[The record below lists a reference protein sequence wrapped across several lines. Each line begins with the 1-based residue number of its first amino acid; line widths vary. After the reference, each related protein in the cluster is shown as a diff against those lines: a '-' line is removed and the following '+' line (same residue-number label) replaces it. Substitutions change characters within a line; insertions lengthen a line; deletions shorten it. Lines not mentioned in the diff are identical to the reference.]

1 MRALFKVS
9 TAHSSQQQTLLTVS
23 IINFEL
29 LFYNLSRRWGRSC
42 SVASQAWPASEIPTS
57 FLGNL
62 KNSILMRS
70 LCRGPCPVSDW
81 LFLGFNVLDADAQM
95 TKPRSQ
101 ALSLLEAKE
110 RESPGS
116 RLQMTTETTQ
126 NSVRLGRYSIMIELF
141 RLNFSRRGELN
152 VQRKKPLVTRSG

>member
-1 MRALFKVS
+1 MRS
-9 TAHSSQQQTLLTVS
+9 
-23 IINFEL
+23 L
-29 LFYNLSRRWGRSC
+29 LFSSFTSLTSVGDSNLVPR
-42 SVASQAWPASEIPTS
+42 QPE
-57 FLGNL
+57 
-62 KNSILMRS
+62 NSILTRS

-152 VQRKKPLVTRSG
+152 VQRKKTLVTRSG